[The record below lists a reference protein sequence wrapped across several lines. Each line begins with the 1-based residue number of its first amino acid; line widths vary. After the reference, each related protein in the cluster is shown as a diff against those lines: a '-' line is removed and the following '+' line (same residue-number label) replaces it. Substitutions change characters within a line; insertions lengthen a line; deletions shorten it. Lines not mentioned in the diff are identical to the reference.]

1 MSDVL
6 RSIRQAPEVPG
17 AKIVYCLK
25 DLFFAVHDEG
35 SPPYQWLID
44 GLTGQPQQRNVAL
57 RVKLHSA
64 SLAVQVHQL
73 AITDRRAID
82 QQPTLQHYQ
91 CQSKALPGGQ
101 LHSSALRQTQ
111 IQHVHRRKGPS
122 RALSTA
128 EFTGNDPE
136 LSCSLRQIHHRDT
149 G

>member
-6 RSIRQAPEVPG
+6 PSIRQVPEAPG
-17 AKIVYCLK
+17 AKVLYCLK

-35 SPPYQWLID
+35 SPPCQWLID
-44 GLTGQPQQRNVAL
+44 GFTGQPQQRNVAL

-73 AITDRRAID
+73 AIADRSAID
-82 QQPTLQHYQ
+82 QQPALQHYQ
-91 CQSKALPGGQ
+91 CQG
-101 LHSSALRQTQ
+101 
-111 IQHVHRRKGPS
+111 KGPG